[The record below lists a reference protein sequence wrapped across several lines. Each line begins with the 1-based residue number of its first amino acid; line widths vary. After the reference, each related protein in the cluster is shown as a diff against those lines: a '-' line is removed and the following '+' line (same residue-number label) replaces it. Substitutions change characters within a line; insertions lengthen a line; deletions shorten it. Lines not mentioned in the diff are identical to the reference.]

1 MRALIIVIFGKLLA
15 FGDWLIFF
23 HYFSQQ
29 PTANSQQSKQKKM
42 EERKC
47 NECGQGLKGR
57 KDQKFCSDYC
67 RNTFN
72 NRLHEDANN
81 YVRRINNI
89 LRKNRR
95 ILEKLN
101 PKGKITVDAIT
112 LAEEGFNFHYYTNI
126 YTTQKGAK
134 YHFCYDQGYLKIE
147 NDQFMLVVKQ
157 DYVK

>member
-1 MRALIIVIFGKLLA
+1 MLTLLVET
-15 FGDWLIFF
+15 
-23 HYFSQQ
+23 Q
-29 PTANSQQSKQKKM
+29 TSKEM
-42 EERKC
+42 EKRECK
-47 NECGQGLKGR
+47 ECGQKLLGR

-72 NRLHEDANN
+72 NRLNEDATK

-95 ILEKLN
+95 ILAQLN
-101 PKGKITVDAIT
+101 PSGKVTVDGIT

-126 YTTQKGAK
+126 YKTKTGSV
-134 YHFCYDQGYLKIE
+134 YHFCYEQGYLKL
-147 NDQFMLVVKQ
+147 DDDRYMLVHKQ